1 MAISGGAEYAHE
13 QQAYH
18 AAMAKA
24 AAVKILRARALAA
37 KKKSI
42 SYQQMMQRNQQ
53 ASNKQRAQEKI
64 EYTRGPY
71 GYLGSYFSDL
81 NFKEAEKTNE
91 TASLVSM
98 YKNANANFNAWQ
110 LSLKSVFGTENYNTA
125 LSKYNSI
132 LTVLNTD
139 EANLKSLETNYSS
152 ALSTANT
159 AIQNAK
165 INNGMVTVN
174 GGGISIPLFLENLGF
189 KSLPYG
195 SKLSTSQVELPGV
208 GSFSAAAPAGFY
220 NANVGTWAFHPN
232 QFNEIESTAKSAD
245 NLFATAQ
252 SQQSILNAYVNAN
265 NQLAKV
271 DQLISA
277 LPAWGQQSIL
287 SEISGHPSASTSWF
301 PKNIST
307 IQINP
312 SQNTTSATSS
322 QLTAAAGTSI
332 GSSFLS
338 DIGSAFHTLTNPSTY
353 TSLPGEIANGLG
365 AAGSTLTNPQS
376 WIAAGNSIYSAGKT
390 AVKTGETIVKG
401 TEKVASLYENTA
413 SLFIGDITQGYK
425 KYIVTPNGAIELNSK
440 NQYMTTPTKAE
451 EKDIQ
456 KKIQIEENLLPS
468 QISGQ
473 VLELQSQYS
482 GNWLEQLGLGL
493 ANSQGNLIAAPAREA
508 RRYGILSPQFLE
520 TTGISAATIGGEAFA
535 VTSGGGEI
543 AGALGL
549 TGTAATILGSSL
561 SFAAM
566 NTALTEGEELGV
578 HHLGA
583 SPLQLGISFGEGA
596 AAGAALG
603 STSVLTG
610 KIGTTLALHG
620 IGNIWQTLTGTAV
633 KTALAFPVGY
643 GFGEGTGLVY
653 GKRVPQRDALLMGAL
668 FAGGEFFSEIRPDI
682 YFNSYN
688 DYASKAGIGLKVGDT
703 YYNAIGIEHGPEGT
717 FLDIGR
723 NIHLTPK
730 ELLPI
735 YGQTDEEIANNLNAN
750 NVNPLSTRYALADFR
765 NALRAEGTPEDLEQ
779 LDYLNKGIKLQQRA
793 GAASSKI
800 KIPKKFTI
808 SLRGDVL
815 PPEEEDFVTDFI
827 KKNARQFERVYG
839 TTGAKI
845 ILGENAESGGDID
858 SMIYRNP
865 PSLANKFV
873 EEFNTK
879 FGEGQAT
886 VSTEGNA
893 ATVSI
898 NGNKLLDLHLVGD
911 TTDKNVAP
919 SEQFGQKAQ
928 TEPVRIEKVRIGTL
942 RDTILNKAFS
952 VFTPRID
959 TEGNLI
965 FQPQE
970 ARFEPGLTD
979 ITAKSDPAQLL
990 AYEYRSYEAAGLDTS
1005 DIIAEKDEM
1014 IRRGL
1019 VTEKRFQAALN
1030 NPIKADL
1037 PQTNE
1042 LPKLDLSSAI
1052 TSTSLSAAS
1061 AFSASSSILF
1071 SGAASAS
1078 LKSITSRTAR
1088 SLASS
1093 SLNSLSAL
1101 NSAASSIAKSKSLR
1115 SKSSS
1120 LSPRRSLS
1128 LSPSPRSSL
1137 SPSPSSPSS
1146 SSSSSPSRSPQSSS
1160 SPSSPPRNKS
1170 SPSLYFPVRHND
1182 VPPQLL
1188 YPFKENPRNRR
1199 KRQLQMLYAPFPDLL
1214 DVNEVANTGK
1224 KPIALNPSNPK
1235 TYKIYRKEMMQSGG
1249 LRYRTY
1255 NQLFGSL
1262 RKKGKKKL

>member
-132 LTVLNTD
+132 LTALNTD

-401 TEKVASLYENTA
+401 TENIASSY
-413 SLFIGDITQGYK
+413 IGDIIQGYHT
-425 KYIVTPNGAIELNSK
+425 YHVTPAGAYTNAQAMAGKL
-440 NQYMTTPTKAE
+440 TPAE
-451 EKDIQ
+451 NEAVAKGEVITEK
-456 KKIQIEENLLPS
+456 LLPS
-468 QISGQ
+468 QIPGQ
-473 VLELQSQYS
+473 VAEMQSEY
-482 GNWLEQLGLGL
+482 GHNAVEQFLFGMG
-493 ANSQGNLIAAPAREA
+493 NSQGDIFANPISSAQK
-508 RRYGILSPQFLE
+508 YGIGSSQFSKSLVLSELTLLGEGAIAPISLGATVGVASATAGASFATQLAARAGAQAVIGAASNVALSEGLDYAYTGKLLTTKEAAETAAVGGIMGGLSELGAHIGENLKASIDIATGKASVMEYDSETVGVGNHAVPLYKGEVGGEPIRIVGDITEHPASGDILNAEYGGKEDIVSTHVTTQGDAFKILKQPGEEVTLIGRPEGAGGWRAANEQYHFYSAPPEVETGEVTAYGGYAGVGADEAGRVILGGKNTIIEIKNPIISDFSPKAGESTFDYLNRISHLSGETGVAPEDFIEKNPMSVTSTERQFITPAKYESDLYGDLPGSKLIGE
-520 TTGISAATIGGEAFA
+520 GKIGDIIIRQEPSGVLGENPITNWLFTRNTRFEVIGAHVEPITGYGAGDVLTEHQTSTLDVGKYNEEWSESAGSTAISAARASSGAIG
-535 VTSGGGEI
+535 S
-543 AGALGL
+543 
-549 TGTAATILGSSL
+549 ILG
-561 SFAAM
+561 
-566 NTALTEGEELGV
+566 T
-578 HHLGA
+578 
-583 SPLQLGISFGEGA
+583 
-596 AAGAALG
+596 
-603 STSVLTG
+603 
-610 KIGTTLALHG
+610 
-620 IGNIWQTLTGTAV
+620 
-633 KTALAFPVGY
+633 
-643 GFGEGTGLVY
+643 
-653 GKRVPQRDALLMGAL
+653 
-668 FAGGEFFSEIRPDI
+668 
-682 YFNSYN
+682 
-688 DYASKAGIGLKVGDT
+688 
-703 YYNAIGIEHGPEGT
+703 
-717 FLDIGR
+717 
-723 NIHLTPK
+723 
-730 ELLPI
+730 
-735 YGQTDEEIANNLNAN
+735 
-750 NVNPLSTRYALADFR
+750 
-765 NALRAEGTPEDLEQ
+765 
-779 LDYLNKGIKLQQRA
+779 
-793 GAASSKI
+793 
-800 KIPKKFTI
+800 TI
-808 SLRGDVL
+808 SLRSITSQKVSKAPSIL
-815 PPEEEDFVTDFI
+815 NSAIKSSLISSIHSIPSISNKLSNTNLLASSSIPFI
-827 KKNARQFERVYG
+827 RSVSRSF
-839 TTGAKI
+839 
-845 ILGENAESGGDID
+845 
-858 SMIYRNP
+858 
-865 PSLANKFV
+865 PSLSTHSTPYRSTRSVPSKQSLPSFPSIPSTPSTPSVPLIRSYSNPSTRYVPIRHK
-873 EEFNTK
+873 EE
-879 FGEGQAT
+879 
-886 VSTEGNA
+886 
-893 ATVSI
+893 
-898 NGNKLLDLHLVGD
+898 
-911 TTDKNVAP
+911 
-919 SEQFGQKAQ
+919 
-928 TEPVRIEKVRIGTL
+928 
-942 RDTILNKAFS
+942 
-952 VFTPRID
+952 
-959 TEGNLI
+959 
-965 FQPQE
+965 
-970 ARFEPGLTD
+970 
-979 ITAKSDPAQLL
+979 PAQLL
-990 AYEYRSYEAAGLDTS
+990 
-1005 DIIAEKDEM
+1005 
-1014 IRRGL
+1014 
-1019 VTEKRFQAALN
+1019 F
-1030 NPIKADL
+1030 
-1037 PQTNE
+1037 
-1042 LPKLDLSSAI
+1042 
-1052 TSTSLSAAS
+1052 
-1061 AFSASSSILF
+1061 
-1071 SGAASAS
+1071 
-1078 LKSITSRTAR
+1078 
-1088 SLASS
+1088 
-1093 SLNSLSAL
+1093 
-1101 NSAASSIAKSKSLR
+1101 
-1115 SKSSS
+1115 
-1120 LSPRRSLS
+1120 
-1128 LSPSPRSSL
+1128 
-1137 SPSPSSPSS
+1137 
-1146 SSSSSPSRSPQSSS
+1146 
-1160 SPSSPPRNKS
+1160 
-1170 SPSLYFPVRHND
+1170 
-1182 VPPQLL
+1182 
-1188 YPFKENPRNRR
+1188 PFKENPSNRR

-1262 RKKGKKKL
+1262 RKKGKKEL